1 MGKQTGTD
9 IWGLNRE
16 VQVNGIGNW
25 IDLAD
30 SNFIWQP
37 VGGPCI
43 KTSMGKGSIAL
54 DLEGRD
60 YASPPVREFPP
71 PATHNN
77 ASSAEAQL
85 HCW

>member
-1 MGKQTGTD
+1 MCGKAD
-9 IWGLNRE
+9 RHRHLGL
-16 VQVNGIGNW
+16 NGIGNW

-30 SNFIWQP
+30 SNFVWQL

-43 KTSMGKGSIAL
+43 KTSMGKVSIAL
-54 DLEGRD
+54 DLE
-60 YASPPVREFPP
+60 AEIMLLLQSVSPFHQLL
-71 PATHNN
+71 TTIY